1 MKRDIDQCRALGRKY
16 IATAQ
21 AMGNVYGV
29 ERVGQHGKRTIS
41 LFGPVSPALSPA
53 MPDSYRE
60 LQETD
65 FDWAAA

>member
-1 MKRDIDQCRALGRKY
+1 MKKTIDECRALGRRY
-16 IATAQ
+16 ISTAQ
-21 AMGNVYGV
+21 AMGNVYGI
-29 ERVGQHGKRTIS
+29 ERDGLPFKRTIS
-41 LFGPVSPALSPA
+41 LFGPAHPALMEA